1 MTNNKK
7 KDDIMKLDLYKLLEI
22 AEDVT
27 PKQIKKAY
35 RAKALKCH
43 PDKNPDNPKA
53 AETFHQLSQALEILS
68 DVGARAAYDH
78 VLRARRAAK
87 ERTQQLDAKRRKVKE
102 DLEAR
107 EQAADQI
114 EKKQAKTN
122 LKHEIERLRDEGSR
136 ILEEEQRYMRE
147 QMKKEESTLIH
158 NDQPKEPA
166 RLKLKWRSLKED
178 ENNGGYNEDMLKK
191 MFSKYCNVNGLILS
205 KKKGSAIIELADA
218 KAAELAKSVE
228 LGLPSNQLRI
238 SWLSGKPNTAP
249 PSELPKHFS
258 DPPGGMGGATAS
270 YKLCGFCDVYCQFIS
285 LCNVYSRTILI
296 CTEI

>member
-87 ERTQQLDAKRRKVKE
+87 ERTQHLDAKRRKVKE

-147 QMKKEESTLIH
+147 QMKKEESSLIH
-158 NDQPKEPA
+158 VDQPKEPA
-166 RLKLKWRSLKED
+166 RLKLRWRSLKDD
-178 ENNGGYNEDMLKK
+178 ETNGGYNEDMLKK
-191 MFSKYCNVNGLILS
+191 MFSKYSNVNGLILS

-238 SWLSGKPNTAP
+238 SWISGKPKTVP
-249 PSELPKHFS
+249 PSGLPKHFS

-270 YKLCGFCDVYCQFIS
+270 CKLRRPNKCKKEATRGYH
-285 LCNVYSRTILI
+285 
-296 CTEI
+296 